1 MTTTRPHIV
10 SGERSYLSHFQR
22 SDVPVITHWLSNLE
36 TTAYLGMQGRS
47 FLQEQEED
55 WYTNYTRLDDK
66 NFHFAIV
73 ASDTDTIIGTVSL
86 MDIRRPH
93 DRAELGIVIGNT
105 DYWSK
110 GYGREA
116 IRLMC
121 DYGYTFLNLHVIYL
135 WYVSYNQ
142 RGRKCYEKSG
152 FVETGRIPEARVFN
166 HQHYDDVVMT
176 MTRTQFGPS
185 QLAGK
190 YGQLPI

>member
-10 SGERSYLSHFQR
+10 SGERLYLSHFQR

-73 ASDTDTIIGTVSL
+73 ARDSDTIIGTVSL

-116 IRLMC
+116 IRNYQC
-121 DYGYTFLNLHVIYL
+121 FCRRSRQPPHRAGANDGI
-135 WYVSYNQ
+135 
-142 RGRKCYEKSG
+142 GRD
-152 FVETGRIPEARVFN
+152 R
-166 HQHYDDVVMT
+166 H
-176 MTRTQFGPS
+176 S
-185 QLAGK
+185 QLQPAV
-190 YGQLPI
+190 Y